1 MQDNYTTKRQKGK
14 HLTYIERN
22 KIEALVKAKTKTKEI
37 AKIIG
42 ASVRTIQ
49 RELKRGQTEQLDSF
63 LNKKIVYSAYKSQC
77 LYDKKVKNKQFNLKI
92 DKNIELS
99 KAIEYQIV
107 FLKKSPYAAL
117 NDLKKEFDVNICLK
131 TLYNYIHG
139 NLFIQ
144 LNDSHLPYKKK
155 RKKKIHKYK
164 SIKKIGGTSIE
175 KRSDE
180 INSRL
185 ELGHWEMDT
194 VVGLRAKG
202 EVILVLTERVSR
214 KEILTKLKSKSADE
228 VTKAL
233 MNLKKKY
240 KKKFNKIFK
249 TITTDNGSEFMLSE
263 EIEKL
268 GVKHFY
274 AHSYCSW
281 ESRSNENN
289 NKLIRRF
296 IPKGTSISK
305 FSEKKIKEIETFMNN
320 YPRAMF
326 GGKTSNE
333 IYEIEF
339 KKEYGDSF
347 EMA

>member
-1 MQDNYTTKRQKGK
+1 
-14 HLTYIERN
+14 
-22 KIEALVKAKTKTKEI
+22 
-37 AKIIG
+37 
-42 ASVRTIQ
+42 
-49 RELKRGQTEQLDSF
+49 
-63 LNKKIVYSAYKSQC
+63 
-77 LYDKKVKNKQFNLKI
+77 
-92 DKNIELS
+92 
-99 KAIEYQIV
+99 
-107 FLKKSPYAAL
+107 
-117 NDLKKEFDVNICLK
+117 
-131 TLYNYIHG
+131 
-139 NLFIQ
+139 
-144 LNDSHLPYKKK
+144 
-155 RKKKIHKYK
+155 
-164 SIKKIGGTSIE
+164 
-175 KRSDE
+175 
-180 INSRL
+180 
-185 ELGHWEMDT
+185 MDT

-214 KEILTKLKSKSADE
+214 KEILIKMKSKSADE

-281 ESRSNENN
+281 ERGSNENN

-305 FSEKKIKEIETFMNN
+305 FNEKKIKEIETFMND
-320 YPRAMF
+320 YPRVMF